1 MEERYREGYALQAPP
16 LLPRTM
22 NSMSTNNL
30 EILAPPRL
38 SNMKLKS
45 VVEHMNLTVPFQTNY
60 LGKARPITLYKA
72 LYLVLLLNCSISND
86 MHIVFQNHT
95 AYHNFFFHV
104 LYSFCIFLAIC
115 Y

>member
-1 MEERYREGYALQAPP
+1 MEARYREGYALQAPP

-45 VVEHMNLTVPFQTNY
+45 VVEHMNLTVHT
-60 LGKARPITLYKA
+60 
-72 LYLVLLLNCSISND
+72 LLLLLLL
-86 MHIVFQNHT
+86 
-95 AYHNFFFHV
+95 FHA
-104 LYSFCIFLAIC
+104 L
-115 Y
+115 